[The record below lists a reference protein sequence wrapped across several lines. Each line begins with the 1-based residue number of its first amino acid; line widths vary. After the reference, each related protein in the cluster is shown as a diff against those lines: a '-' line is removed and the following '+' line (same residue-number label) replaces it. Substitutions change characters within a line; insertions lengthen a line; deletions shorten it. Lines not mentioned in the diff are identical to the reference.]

1 MFKKCTFKGGVHP
14 PHNKNRTEKL
24 PIEIFP
30 APEKVI
36 IPLSQHIGAPAKPV
50 VKRGD
55 YVTVG
60 QMIGEASGFISVPIH
75 SSVSGKILSVA
86 PFPHPLGKQV
96 MAVEIENDGKD
107 EKAAYKSSENPWRE
121 IAPGELIQRIQSA
134 GIVGMGGASFPA
146 HVKLSP
152 PSNKPVDTLIIN
164 GAECEPY
171 LTADHRLMLE
181 RTEDLLIGVLILKKI
196 LNAKRCYI
204 GIEENKPYAISA
216 VKTAIKKNHYDKI
229 KLVILRAKY
238 PQGGEKQLIDAIT
251 GRNVPSGGLPMDCGC
266 VVQNVGTTIAV
277 RDAIIDGH
285 PLYQRVVTVTGPAV
299 GSPKNLLV
307 RTGTPMKYLLE
318 ACQTDMEATKKVI
331 MGGPMMGLAQ
341 THTDVPVIKSTSGI
355 LAYNKTTPGIR
366 EYPCINCGRCIQA
379 CPINLVP
386 SRLAKFVERKKID
399 EAVEWNLM
407 DCIECGSCTFIC
419 PSKINLVH
427 FIKLGKVHIQAK
439 RAAAASKKQ

>member
-1 MFKKCTFKGGVHP
+1 
-14 PHNKNRTEKL
+14 
-24 PIEIFP
+24 
-30 APEKVI
+30 
-36 IPLSQHIGAPAKPV
+36 
-50 VKRGD
+50 
-55 YVTVG
+55 
-60 QMIGEASGFISVPIH
+60 
-75 SSVSGKILSVA
+75 IL
-86 PFPHPLGKQV
+86 
-96 MAVEIENDGKD
+96 
-107 EKAAYKSSENPWRE
+107 
-121 IAPGELIQRIQSA
+121 
-134 GIVGMGGASFPA
+134 
-146 HVKLSP
+146 
-152 PSNKPVDTLIIN
+152 N

-181 RTEDLLIGVLILKKI
+181 RTEDLLIGILILKKI

-204 GIEENKPYAISA
+204 GIEENKPDAIIA
-216 VKTAIKKNHYDKI
+216 VKTAIKENHYDKI

-277 RDAIIDGH
+277 RDAIIDGL

-307 RTGTPMKYLLE
+307 RTGTPMKHLLE

-379 CPINLVP
+379 CPVNLVP
-386 SRLAKFVERKKID
+386 SRLAKFIEREKID

-427 FIKLGKVHIQAK
+427 FIKLGKFHIQAK